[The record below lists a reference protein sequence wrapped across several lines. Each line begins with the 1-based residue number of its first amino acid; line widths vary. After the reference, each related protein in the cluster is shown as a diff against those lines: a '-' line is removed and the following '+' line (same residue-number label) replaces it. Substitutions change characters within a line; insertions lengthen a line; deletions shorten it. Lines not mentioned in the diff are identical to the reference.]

1 MGSKHRSSQCTW
13 RILEDKLGGGFI
25 FFCLRKWSNL
35 SNIVQRGLKNT
46 NELGYT
52 TATRILWDV
61 TQLDD
66 VCFRR
71 SLEKKHKSL
80 DSKGLKCRGSLNYSS
95 WVGGDVMIAQVFV
108 ESTINRHPGTRTPN
122 QNPLVKTGDINLP
135 ISGRI
140 KQMQICGNLGAL
152 FGLVLHHD
160 HPGPWHVF

>member
-1 MGSKHRSSQCTW
+1 M
-13 RILEDKLGGGFI
+13 
-25 FFCLRKWSNL
+25 
-35 SNIVQRGLKNT
+35 QRG
-46 NELGYT
+46 LGYT

-71 SLEKKHKSL
+71 SLKKKHKSP

-108 ESTINRHPGTRTPN
+108 ESTINRHPGTRTLN
-122 QNPLVKTGDINLP
+122 QKPLVKPGDINLP

-140 KQMQICGNLGAL
+140 KQMQICGNLGVDFPQKWCIVWVANSS
-152 FGLVLHHD
+152 
-160 HPGPWHVF
+160 